1 VYIASRYYFY
11 HNEDRMKKELAA
23 SNIFYSRQMEIN
35 LKKDMSG
42 YAKQFSKDL
51 LENYKNKNPK
61 K

>member
-1 VYIASRYYFY
+1 
-11 HNEDRMKKELAA
+11 MKKELAA

>member
-1 VYIASRYYFY
+1 
-11 HNEDRMKKELAA
+11 MKKELAA
-23 SNIFYSRQMEIN
+23 NNIFYSRQMEVN

-51 LENYKNKNPK
+51 LESYRKKNQK